1 VTLQPLR
8 ALVVLSL
15 VASAATAGFAQ
26 TASKPPT
33 ETARVAT
40 IAPVRVQVVIARY
53 QGDKRISSL
62 PYTMSINAAA
72 PGRGFGQIRIGADVP
87 LSTSLTAAKDGG
99 ENLVTAPASVTYEQI
114 GTQIDCRVSPTDD
127 GRYLLELTVAEKS
140 VYAEGEGPAVARP
153 GRNPPFRSFR
163 SNNTIV
169 LKDGQSAEFAAAGDR
184 LTGEVVRVEATLH
197 VVK

>member
-1 VTLQPLR
+1 MILQPLR
-8 ALVVLSL
+8 AVVVLSL
-15 VASAATAGFAQ
+15 LVSAAPGFAQ
-26 TASKPPT
+26 TPPKPAA
-33 ETARVAT
+33 ETPRAAT

-62 PYTMSINAAA
+62 PYTMSVNAV
-72 PGRGFGQIRIGADVP
+72 PTRGVGQIRIGADVP

-163 SNNTIV
+163 ANNTIV